1 MADTKRI
8 DFSTTPFHA
17 IFVIHDN
24 GMDWGLAT
32 QVITE
37 LLGSEGGVLG
47 TKRSRGFGQDGGNLP
62 LILTNPD
69 VIWGS

>member
-1 MADTKRI
+1 VKRDV
-8 DFSTTPFHA
+8 DFGKVPLKA

-24 GMDWGLAT
+24 GMDWAFAI

-37 LLGSEGGVLG
+37 LVSAQGGVLG
-47 TKRSRGFGQDGGNLP
+47 TKGKGEGGHIP

>member
-1 MADTKRI
+1 
-8 DFSTTPFHA
+8 
-17 IFVIHDN
+17 
-24 GMDWGLAT
+24 MDWAFAI

-37 LLGSEGGVLG
+37 LLGSNNGILG
-47 TKRSRGFGQDGGNLP
+47 TKGKAGDKQIP